1 MTRADAKR
9 IAIEVVK
16 LMKKERLIEEQPER
30 LLTLKEAAEML
41 KLTPKPFFFNH
52 KEPLPY
58 IKRGGRIL
66 YRQSD
71 IMAYINR

>member
-1 MTRADAKR
+1 MTTAEIKR

-16 LMKKERLIEEQPER
+16 LMKKERL
-30 LLTLKEAAEML
+30 
-41 KLTPKPFFFNH
+41 
-52 KEPLPY
+52 PY

-71 IMAYINR
+71 VMAYINR

>member
-1 MTRADAKR
+1 MTSADAKR

-16 LMKKERLIEEQPER
+16 LMKKEGLIEEKPEK

-41 KLTPKPFFFNH
+41 KLTPKSFYNH
-52 KEPLPY
+52 KERLPF

-71 IMAYINR
+71 IIEYMNR

>member
-1 MTRADAKR
+1 MTSYEIKR
-9 IAIEVVK
+9 IAVEVVK
-16 LMKKERLIEEQPER
+16 LMKKEGLIDEKPEK

-41 KLTPKPFFFNH
+41 KLTPKSFYNH
-52 KEPLPY
+52 KERLPY

-71 IMAYINR
+71 VMAYINR

>member
-1 MTRADAKR
+1 MTSADAKR

-41 KLTPKPFFFNH
+41 KLTPKPFYNH
-52 KEPLPY
+52 KERLPY

-71 IMAYINR
+71 VMAYINRY